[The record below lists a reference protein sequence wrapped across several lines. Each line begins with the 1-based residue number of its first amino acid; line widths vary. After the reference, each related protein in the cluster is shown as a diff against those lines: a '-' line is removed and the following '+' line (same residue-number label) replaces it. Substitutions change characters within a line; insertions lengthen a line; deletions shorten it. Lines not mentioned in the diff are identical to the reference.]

1 MGIFWAVMIL
11 ALWAAHLVWLLF
23 FFEISWTSVLTYAHV
38 LIQAYLYTGLFI
50 TAHDS
55 MHGSVSAN
63 RRLNRVIGTI
73 SLRLFAAFSYQRM
86 FSKHMA
92 HHRHPGTDMDPD
104 FSVGH
109 QNPIIW
115 FVKFF
120 FRYVTVIQIL
130 IMAGLFNI
138 GMYLLG
144 IPTENLLLFWV
155 LPAFL
160 GTFQLFY
167 FGTYLPHRYPHT
179 EQMAPHNSRTQR
191 SGHLLAM
198 LSCYFFGY
206 HYEHHEYPRTPWWRL
221 YQRKKEDASDE

>member
-1 MGIFWAVMIL
+1 
-11 ALWAAHLVWLLF
+11 
-23 FFEISWTSVLTYAHV
+23 
-38 LIQAYLYTGLFI
+38 
-50 TAHDS
+50 
-55 MHGSVSAN
+55 
-63 RRLNRVIGTI
+63 
-73 SLRLFAAFSYQRM
+73 
-86 FSKHMA
+86 
-92 HHRHPGTDMDPD
+92 
-104 FSVGH
+104 
-109 QNPIIW
+109 
-115 FVKFF
+115 VKFF

-130 IMAGLFNI
+130 ILAGLFNI